1 MEEKEEEKEIAKDN
15 LFTCFLT
22 PQVKRVS
29 LVEVGNIL

>member
-1 MEEKEEEKEIAKDN
+1 MEEKEEEKEIAKN